1 MFLQYLIYIYIQKWV
16 DAESRSITMECDIRD
31 QVSRE
36 MDRELKKVENMYLL
50 ALQREN
56 EMMDLH
62 LQNKEYS
69 DTVLLIKLQERQKS
83 VLEELSN
90 LKSKFDEF
98 DHTKNDLLD
107 KITKLEKENQKEKD
121 NLNYLQ
127 QKLDQQKQGN
137 QEDEEDDEEEDDDDD
152 HSMMKENDD
161 PKDKNAFNSFLNLR
175 KQLRKSIFKKEE
187 LCKDADIIMN
197 QVEQFDGVTF
207 KLAKET
213 KMGKLLKLIAQEE
226 FEKDPFQI
234 RSRAVRLFKRYA
246 QLPTDS
252 DNNPPRNAFSN
263 MALADTTGIQ
273 DLRAE
278 NAKLKQKIKVK
289 KKSLNC
295 HLIYKYN

>member
-1 MFLQYLIYIYIQKWV
+1 
-16 DAESRSITMECDIRD
+16 MEYDVRD
-31 QVSRE
+31 QVFRE
-36 MDRELKKVENMYLL
+36 MDRELKKMESMYLL

-98 DHTKNDLLD
+98 NHTKNDLLD
-107 KITKLEKENQKEKD
+107 KIKKLEKENQKERD
-121 NLNYLQ
+121 NSNYLQ
-127 QKLDQQKQGN
+127 QKLNEQKQGD
-137 QEDEEDDEEEDDDDD
+137 QEDEEEDDEQEEEDDDDD
-152 HSMMKENDD
+152 QSMMKENDY
-161 PKDKNAFNSFLNLR
+161 PKDKSAFNSFLNLR

-246 QLPTDS
+246 QLPTAS

-263 MALADTTGIQ
+263 MALADTTDIQ
-273 DLRAE
+273 GLRAE

-289 KKSLNC
+289 KKA
-295 HLIYKYN
+295 

>member
-1 MFLQYLIYIYIQKWV
+1 
-16 DAESRSITMECDIRD
+16 MECDIRD

-36 MDRELKKVENMYLL
+36 MNRELKKMESMYLL

-69 DTVLLIKLQERQKS
+69 DTALLTKLQERQKS
-83 VLEELSN
+83 VLEELSY

-107 KITKLEKENQKEKD
+107 KITKLEKENQKERD
-121 NLNYLQ
+121 NSNYLQ
-127 QKLDQQKQGN
+127 QKLDQQKQGD
-137 QEDEEDDEEEDDDDD
+137 QEDEEEDDEEDDDDD

-187 LCKDADIIMN
+187 LCKDADTIMN

-226 FEKDPFQI
+226 FERDPFQI

-246 QLPTDS
+246 QLPTAS
-252 DNNPPRNAFSN
+252 DNTLPRNAFSN
-263 MALADTTGIQ
+263 MALADTTDIQ
-273 DLRAE
+273 GLRAE

-289 KKSLNC
+289 KV
-295 HLIYKYN
+295 

>member
-1 MFLQYLIYIYIQKWV
+1 
-16 DAESRSITMECDIRD
+16 MEYDVRD
-31 QVSRE
+31 QVFRE
-36 MDRELKKVENMYLL
+36 MDRELKKMESMYLL

-98 DHTKNDLLD
+98 NHTKNDLLD
-107 KITKLEKENQKEKD
+107 KIKKLEKENQKERD
-121 NLNYLQ
+121 NSNYLQ
-127 QKLDQQKQGN
+127 QKLNEQKQGD
-137 QEDEEDDEEEDDDDD
+137 QEDEEEDDEQEEEDDDDD

-161 PKDKNAFNSFLNLR
+161 PKDKSAFNSFLNLR

-246 QLPTDS
+246 QLPTAS

-263 MALADTTGIQ
+263 MALADTTDIQ
-273 DLRAE
+273 GLRAE

-295 HLIYKYN
+295 HMIYKYN